1 VLQEAKG
8 QAAELAGRIVPLVL
22 ALTGATAGQSLRKPP
37 GHVNRQI
44 PHAIDQDRSLI
55 CGRQDEQPLAS
66 IILDDRGPWC
76 LGTQPSE
83 AIAFQRPPLLDQ
95 LRGRM
100 ERARAHA
107 NVQEKRVEDR
117 FSDALDGDQ
126 SEYGKHP
133 KYLENHALILA
144 KQRLDHKP
152 LFIDFNHT
160 VL

>member
-1 VLQEAKG
+1 
-8 QAAELAGRIVPLVL
+8 
-22 ALTGATAGQSLRKPP
+22 
-37 GHVNRQI
+37 
-44 PHAIDQDRSLI
+44 
-55 CGRQDEQPLAS
+55 
-66 IILDDRGPWC
+66 
-76 LGTQPSE
+76 
-83 AIAFQRPPLLDQ
+83 
-95 LRGRM
+95 M